1 MIARVLAQIVF
12 AGSLL
17 QFFPAD
23 LSAWQMPDGPIPG
36 SAPTSIYSI
45 SSLIAT
51 LPSTTDR
58 DNHPIKTD
66 TDSYGIVTSAKSAMV
81 VDSQSGMVLLAKNP
95 DQVRSIGSVT
105 KLMTAVVFLESNP
118 DLTQL
123 VTLDADTDLVTG
135 GRIYLAFN
143 DPLSL
148 EEIFAA
154 AIVGSDN
161 TAANSLARFS
171 DLSPEEFVV
180 RMNVKAQELG
190 MKDSV
195 FSDPTGIDTNNLS
208 TARDLVKLLAAAS
221 KFDLIQKYSTMSKLS
236 VTHESGREILI
247 DNTDGLLD
255 GFLNEEPYDIV
266 VGKTGY
272 LPQAGYLLT
281 TMVEKDGNIIYVLV
295 MGSDSKESRELEV
308 KGLANWAFSTFKW
321 PGA

>member
-1 MIARVLAQIVF
+1 MIVRVLAQIVF

-23 LSAWQMPDGPIPG
+23 LSSWQQPL
-36 SAPTSIYSI
+36 ATTSDYSL
-45 SSLIAT
+45 SSLAAT
-51 LPSTTDR
+51 LPVTANR
-58 DNHPIKTD
+58 DNHPVKTD

-81 VDSQSGMVLLAKNP
+81 VDAQSGMVLLAKNP

-105 KLMTAVVFLESNP
+105 KLMTAVVFLETNP
-118 DLTQL
+118 DLTKL
-123 VTLDADTDLVTG
+123 VTLDADSDLVTG

-143 DPLSL
+143 DQLSL
-148 EEIFAA
+148 EEVFAA

-171 DLSPEEFVV
+171 GLSPEEFVV
-180 RMNVKAQELG
+180 RMNAKAQELG

-195 FSDPTGIDTNNLS
+195 FADPTGIDTYNLS
-208 TARDLVKLLAAAS
+208 TARDLVKLLASAA

-236 VTHESGREILI
+236 VTQESGREVLI

-255 GFLNEEPYDIV
+255 GFLNQAPYNIV
-266 VGKTGY
+266 AGKTGY

-281 TMVEKDGNIIYVLV
+281 TVVEKSGHQIYVLV
-295 MGSDSKESRELEV
+295 LGSDSKETRELEV

-321 PGA
+321 GD